1 LKVRVAIDAKT
12 RTVAIVHQFVD
23 GMWTKFGDDEDAYVH
38 GPIDDEPE
46 DVVSCPGQY
55 GMRWRDAIPCSWR

>member
-23 GMWTKFGDDEDAYVH
+23 GASAKFSDDGTLVYTVL
-38 GPIDDEPE
+38 
-46 DVVSCPGQY
+46 S
-55 GMRWRDAIPCSWR
+55 MTSLKT